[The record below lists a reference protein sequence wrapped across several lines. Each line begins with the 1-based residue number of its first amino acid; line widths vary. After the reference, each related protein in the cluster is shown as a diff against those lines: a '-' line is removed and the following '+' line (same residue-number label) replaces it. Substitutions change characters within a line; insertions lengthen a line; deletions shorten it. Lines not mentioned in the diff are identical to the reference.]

1 MVANDKLEY
10 HKIHTGTFDA
20 QYTSDKQFDYIVTLY
35 EFIPKHQGPTKLHPL
50 QQQFH

>member
-10 HKIHTGTFDA
+10 HKNQTDTFEA

-35 EFIPKHQGPTKLHPL
+35 EFIP
-50 QQQFH
+50 